1 MKTLR
6 CPAFCLWVITMWVC
20 EQIYVPTTWVL
31 QPHTQS
37 LCLPRVLLAGSLS
50 TQISAAWKHNTDK
63 SWQFYTWFQA
73 AAFKWKCRETASST
87 MIVCRLRA
95 LCFQLAMDLLNI
107 GCACLYLWSQ
117 CMWLTCHVTYGNHR
131 LGKGLGGSR
140 REKQKVY
147 KTSKLTTYTGC
158 NFYNTI

>member
-1 MKTLR
+1 MSCFLSLGHHNVSVWTDL
-6 CPAFCLWVITMWVC
+6 CPHSMSIT
-20 EQIYVPTTWVL
+20 TT
-31 QPHTQS
+31 HTQS

-117 CMWLTCHVTYGNHR
+117 CVWLTCHVTYGNHR